1 MIQKQ
6 KLQSV
11 ISKYHLNGL
20 IDSVKWQ
27 IENST
32 LNIEFISPNK
42 DMVGKL
48 TTPFSTIPATLAIF
62 NTSQLNK
69 LIGITDNTLRL
80 DFLKQNKVFNKL
92 TIYDGKFLLE
102 YSLADLML
110 VPKTPTV
117 NLPEEND
124 IEVNLTLDNINSF
137 IKAKNALPDAELVIL
152 ETEQSFEGGIILSL
166 TIGDQTDFSNKVRFT
181 FVDVK
186 SKNSDMFRLSF
197 DANAM
202 KEIFTANKTDKAK
215 LILNKEGLM
224 NLSFTDEDIETQ
236 YFLVQKEIY

>member
-48 TTPFSTIPATLAIF
+48 TTPFATIPATLAIF

-69 LIGITDNTLRL
+69 LIGITDSTLRL

-124 IEVNLTLDNINSF
+124 IEVNLTLDNIKHKKARRNSRSIF
-137 IKAKNALPDAELVIL
+137 NYIL
-152 ETEQSFEGGIILSL
+152 YIYMINTSYKQH
-166 TIGDQTDFSNKVRFT
+166 
-181 FVDVK
+181 
-186 SKNSDMFRLSF
+186 
-197 DANAM
+197 
-202 KEIFTANKTDKAK
+202 IFY
-215 LILNKEGLM
+215 LN
-224 NLSFTDEDIETQ
+224 Q
-236 YFLVQKEIY
+236 